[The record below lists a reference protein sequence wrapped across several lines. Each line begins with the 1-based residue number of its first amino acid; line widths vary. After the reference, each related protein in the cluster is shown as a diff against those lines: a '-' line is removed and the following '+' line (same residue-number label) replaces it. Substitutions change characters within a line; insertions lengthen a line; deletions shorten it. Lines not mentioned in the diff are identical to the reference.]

1 MELGVKSFFLLVL
14 RKLQGIP
21 SLLPGPV
28 IDITTLNLPV
38 LLADAEHLA
47 GAQLNLHVAES
58 RDRLG
63 LLFKMNPSLWWQLNW
78 PWIPGSWGCLFILE
92 YSNVGVTCGWTNI
105 TGRKRSIC
113 VTAVLDAVRC
123 RNGKSGTR
131 ISRVVGGSKIS
142 LQGCLNEQEQTHRAG
157 ASIEIPDTYM

>member
-63 LLFKMNPSLWWQLNW
+63 LLFKMNPSLW
-78 PWIPGSWGCLFILE
+78 
-92 YSNVGVTCGWTNI
+92 
-105 TGRKRSIC
+105 
-113 VTAVLDAVRC
+113 
-123 RNGKSGTR
+123 
-131 ISRVVGGSKIS
+131 
-142 LQGCLNEQEQTHRAG
+142 
-157 ASIEIPDTYM
+157 